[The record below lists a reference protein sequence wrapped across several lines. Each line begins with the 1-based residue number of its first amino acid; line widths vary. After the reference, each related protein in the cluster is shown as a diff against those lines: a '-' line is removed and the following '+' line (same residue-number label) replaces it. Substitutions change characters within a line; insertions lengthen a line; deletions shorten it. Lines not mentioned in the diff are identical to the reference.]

1 MAGEK
6 EDEWSKTLMDS
17 VGRAPMEFDKEL
29 QVQVKGKMAGLNPN
43 ASSAV
48 DLKLSANAR
57 LVKWLEKEGAVCTCA
72 GVYMFL
78 FKTQIISYLYLT
90 AATKASKVLPV

>member
-1 MAGEK
+1 
-6 EDEWSKTLMDS
+6 MDS

-72 GVYMFL
+72 GVYMFI